1 MTGPEGIRGSGREAE
16 VLAENFLRARGYRIL
31 ERNYG
36 TPLGEIDV
44 IALDGRTLVFVEV
57 RSRAPGSFGGAAESV
72 TRSKQRRIAR
82 AASIYIDEKRLGNVV
97 TRFDVVAV
105 RWPGRGGRPE
115 VELVAGAFDSS
126 L

>member
-1 MTGPEGIRGSGREAE
+1 MTGAEGIRGSGRDAE
-16 VLAENFLRARGYRIL
+16 VLAQKYLRSRGYKIL
-31 ERNYG
+31 ETNYA

-57 RSRAPGSFGGAAESV
+57 RSRAPGSFGGAAESI
-72 TRSKQRRIAR
+72 TRSKQGRIAR
-82 AASIYIDEKRLGNVV
+82 AAAVYIAEKRLGNVV

-105 RWPGRGGRPE
+105 RWPGPGGRPE
-115 VELVAGAFDSS
+115 VELVADAFDSP